1 MCVCVLLL
9 KTNLDTLAWL
19 ILSVFRLSVRAAN
32 SSSLMPRISCKPAV
46 SAVIY
51 QIAFNQLTEA
61 FSPYLATENMFS
73 LLTIFSRKRFAQDIK
88 INKLHNELLLLLLP
102 VTVKLNFFSWLGRS
116 VPSVLWRCWLGGR
129 KGIRPVKKLNGGV
142 LAWLS
147 VWTEVQTCIIRPSWC
162 HYHSLSLASV
172 KSRLVLPFWYWLT
185 RVVLCVYV
193 CVLGPDLC

>member
-1 MCVCVLLL
+1 MCVLLL
-9 KTNLDTLAWL
+9 RTNLDTLAWL

-32 SSSLMPRISCKPAV
+32 SSSLMPCISCKPAV

-129 KGIRPVKKLNGGV
+129 NGIRPVKKLSGGV

-147 VWTEVQTCIIRPSWC
+147 VWSDVQTCIWPSWC
-162 HYHSLSLASV
+162 HCHSLSLASV
-172 KSRLVLPFWYWLT
+172 KSRLVLPFWYRLT